1 MSEKSL
7 SIRNLGLQTLNDIF
21 GKYGF
26 DSGFSTDSDS
36 AHKHL
41 KIICDAAREFNFEML
56 EIDKRF
62 LSLFHNL
69 GAGDFDAAYLYDTRF
84 NPIALNGGP
93 KLENITGL
101 AIDLTQLL
109 SANNL
114 IVFYGNDRFAIP
126 ALSLYNGGKLIR
138 QSTNAGNEIYH
149 PDYWAADEKR
159 YVKRARRDSGNLVE
173 LGIKSVP

>member
-41 KIICDAAREFNFEML
+41 KMICDAAREFNFEMP

-114 IVFYGNDRFAIP
+114 IVFYDNNRFVIP
-126 ALSLYNGGKLIR
+126 KISLYRDGRLLRK
-138 QSTNAGNEIYH
+138 SANAGSEIYKEN
-149 PDYWAADEKR
+149 YWEADEKR
-159 YVKRARRDSGNLVE
+159 YVERARQDFGNLVE
-173 LGIKSVP
+173 LEIKSIP